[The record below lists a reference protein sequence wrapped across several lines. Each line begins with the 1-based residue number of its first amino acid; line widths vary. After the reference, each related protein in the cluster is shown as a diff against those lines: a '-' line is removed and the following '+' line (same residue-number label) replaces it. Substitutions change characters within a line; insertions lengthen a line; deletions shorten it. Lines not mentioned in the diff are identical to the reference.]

1 MAPDGFGATRL
12 TENAAGNN
20 ENRLTRDAPTANT
33 VDDVEPYW
41 FPNNAKS
48 AFRGDEV
55 NPANANIWVLT
66 LDENGNPTGE
76 QRLTTHAAGDVL
88 PAVSP
93 DGKLIVFASNR
104 DGDWEIYVMKAAP
117 EGATNVPRQL
127 TKNAWTTPNPNQMR
141 DHDPDRSPSGKQLV
155 FESNRDGE
163 VFCLLIPRH
172 LQGGLGR
179 HPSEEPHRGLLRRGE
194 SLLATCAVGKR
205 SERPG

>member
-41 FPNNAKS
+41 FLNNAKS

-55 NPANANIWVLT
+55 NPASANIWVLT

-76 QRLTTHAAGDVL
+76 QRLTTHAAGDLL

-93 DGKLIVFASNR
+93 DGKLI
-104 DGDWEIYVMKAAP
+104 
-117 EGATNVPRQL
+117 
-127 TKNAWTTPNPNQMR
+127 
-141 DHDPDRSPSGKQLV
+141 V

-172 LQGGLGR
+172 LQGGFGR

-194 SLLATCAVGKR
+194 PLLATCAVGKR